1 MRYVFLILFIIL
13 LQEDLAAHFLPPHD
27 HRLNESSMEVPV
39 SEIQSKEIQD
49 LVDWMLK
56 ISSGERNDPEQGGL
70 VGLAAPQV
78 GIFKRII
85 IVDVGVDTKRKEW
98 GELKVYI
105 NPRITQ
111 QSSELV
117 TDREGCFSVDS
128 HVCGLV
134 PRAKWVK
141 IAAFD
146 REGNPIQEEHFD
158 YTARIFQHEIDH
170 LDGKRFP
177 DRVGQNGTL
186 HWVELDE
193 YPEYR
198 LKWENWPV
206 LFLWEDWI
214 AMKG

>member
-1 MRYVFLILFIIL
+1 M
-13 LQEDLAAHFLPPHD
+13 AHFLPPHD
-27 HRLNESSMEVPV
+27 HRLCESSLEVPV
-39 SEIQSKEIQD
+39 SEIRSKEIQD
-49 LVDWMLK
+49 CVDWMLK
-56 ISSGERNDPEQGGL
+56 LSAGERNDPEKSGL

-78 GIFKRII
+78 GVFKRII
-85 IVDVGVDTKRKEW
+85 VVDVGVDTKRKEW

-105 NPRITQ
+105 NPRIIEH
-111 QSSELV
+111 SSELV

-134 PRAKWVK
+134 PRSKWIK

-146 REGNPIQEEHFD
+146 REGKAIQEEHVD

-177 DRVGQNGTL
+177 DRVGQNGML
-186 HWVELDE
+186 HWVEPDE

-198 LKWENWPV
+198 LKWESWPAG
-206 LFLWEDWI
+206 FSWEEWI
-214 AMKG
+214 AMKEGKPYRAKAPE